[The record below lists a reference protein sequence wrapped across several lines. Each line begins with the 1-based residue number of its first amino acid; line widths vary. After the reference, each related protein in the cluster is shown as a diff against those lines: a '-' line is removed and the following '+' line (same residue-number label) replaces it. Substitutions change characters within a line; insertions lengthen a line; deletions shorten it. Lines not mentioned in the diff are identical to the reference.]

1 MLLTF
6 DSNTEL
12 FGLAAAI
19 LIAGIAA
26 VMDWRTGRIPNYL
39 TLPPLI
45 IAPIV
50 YGITDGTVG
59 VLSSIVGMLLCGL
72 VPFFLWR
79 QGAIGGGDVKMTAAI
94 GAVAGVL
101 VGLEIEFISFIVGGL
116 YALGRLA
123 WEGQLL
129 RTFAN
134 SFYLALN
141 PLLPKKWRRKINPS
155 LLSTV
160 RMGGSFLV
168 AAVLTLL
175 ARHPYLYQS

>member
-1 MLLTF
+1 MFLTF
-6 DSNTEL
+6 EQHIEL
-12 FGLAAAI
+12 YGLVAAV

-26 VMDWRTGRIPNYL
+26 IMDWRTGRIPNYL
-39 TLPPLI
+39 TLPPLV

-50 YGITDGTVG
+50 YGVAIGSEAV
-59 VLSSIVGMLLCGL
+59 VNSILGLLLCGL
-72 VPFFLWR
+72 IPFFLWR
-79 QGAIGGGDVKMTAAI
+79 QGAIGGGDVKITAAI
-94 GAVAGVL
+94 GAVTGTL
-101 VGLEIEFISFIVGGL
+101 VGLEIEFISFLVGVL

-134 SFYLALN
+134 AFYLALN
-141 PLLPKKWRRKINPS
+141 PLLPKKWRRKINPT

-168 AAVLTLL
+168 GAVLILL
-175 ARHPYLYQS
+175 ARHPYLYQ